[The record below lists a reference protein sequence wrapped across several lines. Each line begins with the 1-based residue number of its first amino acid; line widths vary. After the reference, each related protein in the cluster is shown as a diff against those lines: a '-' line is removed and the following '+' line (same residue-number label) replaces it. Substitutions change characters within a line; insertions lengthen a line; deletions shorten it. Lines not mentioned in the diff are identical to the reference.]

1 MEWPHMTFPRNK
13 KFKSVPLAR
22 KVMAAVFYENVDI
35 LVNLLPRREQWTLT
49 TEMKHYKVWILTFH
63 KFVSNGKNQCC
74 YSMKMPDH
82 TGLNTIEA
90 IATCGCTVLLHP
102 PYSPYLAPSH
112 CHPFGSLKGGLRVH
126 HYMITRHCSTPCAR
140 CCTKR
145 TQLVMCVTICS
156 C

>member
-1 MEWPHMTFPRNK
+1 M
-13 KFKSVPLAR
+13 PLAR

-63 KFVSNGKNQCC
+63 KFVSKGKSQCC
-74 YSMKMPDH
+74 YSMKMPGH
-82 TGLNTIEA
+82 TVLNTIET

-102 PYSPYLAPSH
+102 PNSPYLAPLY
-112 CHPFGSLKGGLRVH
+112 CHLFGPLKESLRGH
-126 HYMITRHCSTPCAR
+126 HYMKTRHFSAPCAR
-140 CCTKR
+140 RCTRR
-145 TQLVMCVTICS
+145 TQLVMGVTICS